1 MIENKERNI
10 RFINSRYQDLFQI
23 PDGGT
28 IRVVFPDRT
37 FVQKC
42 RYIDDYHTKIGSTVF
57 HICEYAEM
65 LERGGGRC
73 EPEGETYLNRAVWEI
88 DGRGYLL
95 IEKRESGYSYEV
107 LRKDYSSRVQGTIDQ
122 LSKTMNEAREH
133 VLETLALDQKTLY
146 PASFEQVYEKM
157 KSVLKASEITQI
169 VWIDSKYYP
178 HVRTAEHT
186 LTCMARGERL
196 HLTYEVS
203 QHDDGEGFTIHS
215 DGEDIWDRMP
225 ESELRILE
233 TVLDNA
239 VEFGHWKRNVDQADT
254 LPAVQEVR
262 FSLCEAENLSLSREQ
277 IGQLHKLIVRKEK
290 TLAGKQRPAGQNRT
304 GDARGTQAANTEQE
318 AKDGPPQMEAK
329 PARQKRR

>member
-1 MIENKERNI
+1 MKEKRSI

-42 RYIDDYHTKIGSTVF
+42 WYIDDYHTKIGSTVF

-73 EPEGETYLNRAVWEI
+73 EPEGETYLTRAAWEI

-95 IEKRESGYSYEV
+95 VEKRDYGYSYEV
-107 LRKDYSSRVQGTIDQ
+107 LRKDYSSRVQGSIDQ
-122 LSKTMNEAREH
+122 PSKTMNEAREYI
-133 VLETLALDQKTLY
+133 LETLALDQKTLY

-157 KSVLKASEITQI
+157 KSMLKASEITQI
-169 VWIDSKYYP
+169 VWVDSKYYP

-186 LTCMARGERL
+186 LTCMARGEML

-233 TVLDNA
+233 TVLNSA
-239 VEFGHWKRNVDQADT
+239 VEFGHWKRDVDQADT
-254 LPAVQEVR
+254 IPAVQEVR
-262 FSLCEAENLSLSREQ
+262 FSLGETENLSLSQEQ
-277 IGQLHKLIVRKEK
+277 IGQLNKMIIRKEK
-290 TLAGKQRPAGQNRT
+290 TLAGKQRPDSSNH
-304 GDARGTQAANTEQE
+304 ARKALSANTGVKEKEVSSQI
-318 AKDGPPQMEAK
+318 EAK

>member
-1 MIENKERNI
+1 MKENRSI

-73 EPEGETYLNRAVWEI
+73 EPEGETYLNRAAWEI
-88 DGRGYLL
+88 DGHGYLL
-95 IEKRESGYSYEV
+95 IEKRDYGYSYEV
-107 LRKDYSSRVQGTIDQ
+107 LRKDYSSRVQGIIDQ
-122 LSKTMNEAREH
+122 PSKTIIEAREH
-133 VLETLALDQKTLY
+133 VLETLALDQRTLY
-146 PASFEQVYEKM
+146 PASFEQIREKM

-169 VWIDSKYYP
+169 VWTDSKYYP
-178 HVRTAEHT
+178 SVRTAEHT

-215 DGEDIWDRMP
+215 DGEDIWDSMP

-233 TVLDNA
+233 PVLASA
-239 VEFGHWKRNVDQADT
+239 VEFGHWKRDVDQADT

-262 FSLCEAENLSLSREQ
+262 FSLGETENLSLSREQ
-277 IGQLHKLIVRKEK
+277 IGQLHKMIVRKEK
-290 TLAGKQRPAGQNRT
+290 TLAGKQRPAGNAHARKPLPTNT
-304 GDARGTQAANTEQE
+304 GPEEKEDS
-318 AKDGPPQMEAK
+318 PQMEEK
-329 PARQKRR
+329 PPKQKRR

>member
-1 MIENKERNI
+1 MKEKRSI

-23 PDGGT
+23 QDGGT

-73 EPEGETYLNRAVWEI
+73 EPEGETYLTRAAWEI

-95 IEKRESGYSYEV
+95 VEKRDYGYSYEV
-107 LRKDYSSRVQGTIDQ
+107 LRKDYSSRVQGSIDQ
-122 LSKTMNEAREH
+122 PSKTMNEAREH
-133 VLETLALDQKTLY
+133 ILETLALDQKTLY

-157 KSVLKASEITQI
+157 KSMLKASEITQI
-169 VWIDSKYYP
+169 VWVDSKYYP

-186 LTCMARGERL
+186 LTCMARGEML

-203 QHDDGEGFTIHS
+203 RHDDGEGFTIHS
-215 DGEDIWDRMP
+215 DGEDIWDKMP

-233 TVLDNA
+233 TILDNA
-239 VEFGHWKRNVDQADT
+239 VEFGHWKRDVDQADT
-254 LPAVQEVR
+254 LPAIQEVR
-262 FSLCEAENLSLSREQ
+262 FSLCETENLSLSREQ
-277 IGQLHKLIVRKEK
+277 IGQLHKMIVRKEK
-290 TLAGKQRPAGQNRT
+290 TLAGKQRPAGST
-304 GDARGTQAANTEQE
+304 HARKALQANTGAKEKE
-318 AKDGPPQMEAK
+318 ASPQIEAK
-329 PARQKRR
+329 PVRQKRR